1 MKLAY
6 FLAVLLGLIL
16 TFSPAA
22 WCDESGIANGEDEF
36 FYLWDKW
43 NSNGDKSC
51 NSSPMKTI
59 PPEKFDRISMKCN
72 NNLRST
78 SNGNGKLEP
87 KDCDCFSNKDAYLKV
102 VKKVNGAGD
111 RCICEFH
118 NEGKFPVRYTKM
130 EVCTD
135 KCSL

>member
-22 WCDESGIANGEDEF
+22 WCDESTIANGEDEF

-59 PPEKFDRISMKCN
+59 PPGKFDKVSMKCN
-72 NNLRST
+72 SGSSL
-78 SNGNGKLEP
+78 NGNTCES

-102 VKKVNGAGD
+102 IKEVDDDA
-111 RCICEFH
+111 CTCSFH
-118 NEGKFPVRYTKM
+118 NNGKYPVRYVKM
-130 EVCTD
+130 EVCGNGN
-135 KCSL
+135 L

>member
-22 WCDESGIANGEDEF
+22 WCDESGIANSEDEF

-43 NSNGDKSC
+43 NNNGDMSC

-59 PPEKFDRISMKCN
+59 PAGKKEKMSMKCLLGSKN
-72 NNLRST
+72 
-78 SNGNGKLEP
+78 NGKLEP

-102 VKKVNGAGD
+102 KKEVNGAGD
-111 RCICEFH
+111 MCICEFL
-118 NEGKFPVRYTKM
+118 NDGKFPVRYVKM
-130 EVCTD
+130 EVCAD
-135 KCSL
+135 KCND

>member
-22 WCDESGIANGEDEF
+22 WCDDSSVANGEDEF

-51 NSSPMKTI
+51 KSPPMKTI
-59 PPEKFDRISMKCN
+59 PAGKFEELKMKCN
-72 NNLRST
+72 SISS
-78 SNGNGKLEP
+78 SNGNGKLEK
-87 KDCDCFSNKDAYLKV
+87 KDFDCFSNKDAYLKV
-102 VKKVNGAGD
+102 EKEVNGAGD
-111 RCICEFH
+111 TGIC
-118 NEGKFPVRYTKM
+118 KFFNNGNFPMRYVKM
-130 EVCTD
+130 EI
-135 KCSL
+135 CSNECVA